1 MSTQTRERPM
11 SRDERGAT
19 DSIVLEVTGLNVDI
33 RTPAGVV
40 RAVSG
45 VGFTATAGQTLALLG
60 ESGCGKSMTA
70 KAVAGQLDAVAHVEG
85 GTVMLNGEDLNRIT
99 ARRRRAISGVELGIV
114 FQDALTA
121 LNPVYTVGTQLG
133 EAFRIHR
140 GLNAKKARAEAIE
153 LMRRVGIPEPESRVD
168 AYPHQFSGGMRQ
180 RILIAMAVA
189 LGPRLLI
196 ADEPTTA
203 LDVTVQAQIME
214 LLRRL
219 RAEENMAVVLITH
232 DLAVVAEEADT
243 VCVMYAGT
251 VVEQGPVETVFAAP
265 THPYTKGLLD
275 SVPTGAER
283 GGDLNSIPGSPPEL
297 KDIPAGCVYQERC
310 PLARELCRAQRPA
323 IRRTAPGQFA
333 ACHFSE
339 ELVEANAAAAT
350 PAAHAAT
357 GVAAGTEPVTAPT
370 TEPEVRA

>member
-1 MSTQTRERPM
+1 MEVLDRQTR
-11 SRDERGAT
+11 DKAT
-19 DSIVLEVTGLNVDI
+19 AQAVLAVDGLDVDI
-33 RTPAGVV
+33 RTPSGTVRVV
-40 RAVSG
+40 GNVS
-45 VGFTATAGQTLALLG
+45 FTAYQGQTLALLG

-70 KAVAGQLDAVAHVEG
+70 KAIAGLLDPVASVAG
-85 GTVMLNGEDLNRIT
+85 GTVELEGRDLNAMSPRQ
-99 ARRRRAISGVELGIV
+99 RREVAGPGLGIV

-140 GLNAKKARAEAIE
+140 GMNKKQARAQAIE
-153 LMRRVGIPEPESRVD
+153 LMRRVGIPEPEVRVS

-219 RAEENMAVVLITH
+219 REEEDMAVVLITH
-232 DLAVVAEEADT
+232 DLAVVAEEADD
-243 VCVMYAGT
+243 VCIMYAGN
-251 VVEQGPVETVFAAP
+251 VVESGPVATVFSTP
-265 THPYTKGLLD
+265 THPYTKGLLE
-275 SVPTGAER
+275 SVPTHAVR
-283 GGDLNSIPGSPPEL
+283 GDDLSSIPGSPPEL
-297 KDIPAGCVYQERC
+297 AKIPAGCVYADRC
-310 PLARELCRAQRPA
+310 PMAAAICREVRPEL
-323 IRRTAPGQFA
+323 RPSGENQFS

-339 ELVEANAAAAT
+339 SLRAGSASAPASGTAASMDLGST
-350 PAAHAAT
+350 PH
-357 GVAAGTEPVTAPT
+357 E
-370 TEPEVRA
+370 ENQ